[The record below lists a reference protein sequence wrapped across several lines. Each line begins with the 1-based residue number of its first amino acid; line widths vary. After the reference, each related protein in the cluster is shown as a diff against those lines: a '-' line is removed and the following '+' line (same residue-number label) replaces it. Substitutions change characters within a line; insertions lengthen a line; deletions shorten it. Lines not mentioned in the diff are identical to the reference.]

1 MHLGKTVHKSS
12 ACAEVRARLKGEA
25 ERGARLQDE
34 HERLEREQRK
44 ALEEA
49 ERELCASTLQDEAAM
64 ELQKE

>member
-1 MHLGKTVHKSS
+1 MHRWP
-12 ACAEVRARLKGEA
+12 ACAELRARLKGEA

-34 HERLEREQRK
+34 HGELERVQRK

-49 ERELCASTLQDEAAM
+49 EKQLCASTLQDEAAM